1 MDTTTGPDWADFEA
15 GDAALAA
22 FGRGCFYRSGDGLG
36 LLATVRGDG
45 LPRIHPIN
53 LEIVDGRLLAFL
65 HHSPKAAD
73 LAADGR
79 YAIQAHQDP
88 LVPHEFGVRGRG
100 RAIDDPAIRA
110 AAVAVWPFAVDDSY
124 LLYAFSIE
132 HAIAGRRDTA
142 ASWPPIITSW
152 RPSA

>member
-1 MDTTTGPDWADFEA
+1 MDDVTGPDWADFEA
-15 GDAALAA
+15 ADPSLAA
-22 FGRGCFYRSGDGLG
+22 FGRRLFFRSGEGLG
-36 LLATVRGDG
+36 LLVTVRGAG

-53 LEIVDGRLLAFL
+53 LDIVDGRLLAFL
-65 HHSPKAAD
+65 HHSPKATD

-88 LVPHEFGVRGRG
+88 LAPHEFGVRGRA
-100 RAIDDPAIRA
+100 RAIDDAAIRE
-110 AAVAVWPFAVDDSY
+110 AAVAAWAFTVDDSY
-124 LLYAFSIE
+124 LLYAFSIQ

-142 ASWPPIITSW
+142 DSWPPIITSW

>member
-1 MDTTTGPDWADFEA
+1 MDETTGPDWADFEA
-15 GDAALAA
+15 ADATLAA
-22 FGRGCFYRSGDGLG
+22 FGRRRFFRSGEGLG

-53 LEIVDGRLLAFL
+53 LDIVDGRLLAFL

-73 LAADGR
+73 LDADGR

-88 LVPHEFGVRGRG
+88 EAPHEFGVRGRA
-100 RAIDDPAIRA
+100 RAIDDPQIRA
-110 AAVAVWPFAVDDSY
+110 AAAAVWAFPVDDSY